1 MIVDCM
7 YTSVNI
13 YVKNMDMQVKWQNRQ
28 KNAACSPNDSKP
40 YDAKKAVTDLSVSEW
55 AEEQKN
61 KINGTA
67 EADNETSEN
76 GEEQE
81 DTALKSI
88 TDKLSRGEKLTATE
102 KQYLLSKDPKRYKEA
117 MDAEFEQSSYEQMLK
132 RCRTRDEFHKTRTMR
147 VLSALGSLNSAKNN
161 PNISPENKMEAV
173 AAIQRSLKAASKI
186 EADFVRRG
194 EYSSLPTQAEQIA
207 AAKLLAKARRSRCE
221 SKKEQEEK
229 KKIKKKKSVT
239 WKNGKK
245 VVKKEKV
252 KKKYRI
258 KKRKITMAEAENSYV
273 VQKVKKAYKRGGTGI
288 YAAAIMGSSDSKV
301 FDVKV

>member
-1 MIVDCM
+1 
-7 YTSVNI
+7 
-13 YVKNMDMQVKWQNRQ
+13 MQVKWQNRQ
-28 KNAACSPNDSKP
+28 KNAACSPNDNKP
-40 YDAKKAVTDLSVSEW
+40 YDAKKSVAEW

-61 KINGTA
+61 KIHGAA
-67 EADNETSEN
+67 EADNETSES
-76 GEEQE
+76 GEKQE

-88 TDKLSRGEKLTATE
+88 NDKLSRGEKLTATE

-117 MDAEFEQSSYEQMLK
+117 MDAEYEQANYEQMLK

-173 AAIQRSLKAASKI
+173 AAIQRSLKAASRI

-194 EYSSLPTQAEQIA
+194 EYSSLPTRAEQIA
-207 AAKLLAKARRSRCE
+207 AAKLLAKARRSSCE

-229 KKIKKKKSVT
+229 KKIKKKKSVK
-239 WKNGKK
+239 WKNGKR

-252 KKKYRI
+252 KKRYRI
-258 KKRKITMAEAENSYV
+258 QKRKITMAEAESSYV

-288 YAAAIMGSSDSKV
+288 YAAAVMGSSDSKA